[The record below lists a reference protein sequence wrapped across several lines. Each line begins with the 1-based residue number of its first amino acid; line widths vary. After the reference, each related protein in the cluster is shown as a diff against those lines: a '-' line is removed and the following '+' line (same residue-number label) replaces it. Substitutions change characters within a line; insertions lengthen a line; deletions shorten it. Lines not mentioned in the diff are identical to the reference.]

1 MALTP
6 SEAQIAY
13 DKLTHRLGNVAAALK
28 PDDDGKVR
36 LTRAELADITGGLLT
51 DLIAFVVDVVD

>member
-6 SEAQIAY
+6 SEAQAAY
-13 DKLTHRLGNVAAALK
+13 DKLTDRLDDLAIALK

-36 LTRAELADITGGLLT
+36 LTRAELSKVTSGLLT
-51 DLIAFVVDVVD
+51 DVIAFVVDVVD